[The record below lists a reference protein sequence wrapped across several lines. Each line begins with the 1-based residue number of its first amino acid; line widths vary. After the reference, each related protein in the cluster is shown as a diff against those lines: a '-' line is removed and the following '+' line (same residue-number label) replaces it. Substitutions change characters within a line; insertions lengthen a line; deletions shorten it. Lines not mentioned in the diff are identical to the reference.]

1 MCPWITALLL
11 LATIALGALPAAQ
24 TYFGLTATEPI
35 IVWGAGV
42 DDNQTL
48 RRQLLRSRNSTNSDL
63 CDLLKLRPRQRR
75 LCRRARG
82 TAAALI
88 EAARIAVLECR
99 FQFMYD
105 RWNCSLGAH
114 APNLFRKGFR
124 ETAFAYSV
132 SSAAL
137 VHALARAC
145 GRGALERCSC
155 DEAGDARSNREA
167 WRWGGCG
174 DNVKFGLK
182 TSRRFL
188 RSHRWGRDL
197 KARVDHHNSIV
208 GMRVTYCLY
217 RRNRTRF
224 LRRDETDCSVETTAA
239 ASHKT
244 ASVSAGGTG
253 NEGGYGRS

>member
-1 MCPWITALLL
+1 MPKYLCK
-11 LATIALGALPAAQ
+11 
-24 TYFGLTATEPI
+24 Y
-35 IVWGAGV
+35 
-42 DDNQTL
+42 
-48 RRQLLRSRNSTNSDL
+48 NSLVISTV
-63 CDLLKLRPRQRR
+63 CVP
-75 LCRRARG
+75 
-82 TAAALI
+82 
-88 EAARIAVLECR
+88 
-99 FQFMYD
+99 
-105 RWNCSLGAH
+105 
-114 APNLFRKGFR
+114 GFR

-208 GMRVTYCLY
+208 GMRV
-217 RRNRTRF
+217 RRRECTSGHVVN
-224 LRRDETDCSVETTAA
+224 LG
-239 ASHKT
+239 
-244 ASVSAGGTG
+244 VSAIFLFGAETRTGFDASNFAYVNGTM
-253 NEGGYGRS
+253 